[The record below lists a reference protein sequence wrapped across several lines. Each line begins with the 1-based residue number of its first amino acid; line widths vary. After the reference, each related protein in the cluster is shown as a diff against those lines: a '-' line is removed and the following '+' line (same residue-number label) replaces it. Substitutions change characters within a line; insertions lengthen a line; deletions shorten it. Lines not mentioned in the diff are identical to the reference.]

1 MFEMTPPSE
10 QIKQPTAHKHHVFIV
25 KRSSWKPNA
34 SVYIVIHNVLLNLS
48 DLAKCLFGVYIV
60 DIELNFQPSFII
72 I

>member
-1 MFEMTPPSE
+1 MFKMTPPSE

-25 KRSSWKPNA
+25 NHSSLMQIA

-48 DLAKCLFGVYIV
+48 DLAKCLFGVYTL
-60 DIELNFQPSFII
+60 DIELNFQPSLII